1 MRKLVAAALGLATGI
16 FGFTA
21 GLGLTGS
28 WIAAV
33 PIALALAGLMAL
45 QAQRRIP
52 LDETAASRG
61 LKVLSGLAAAAALV
75 QLFRLAVFMVA
86 PQETGYSAV
95 PSSEWERRHSCL
107 TAYFVAA
114 QAAGSGANVYDTALY
129 NRPDDDP
136 KAPRKARR
144 LGPFNVDVFEYP
156 PPFLSLPRT
165 LRQLA
170 PDFLRFRM
178 LWFGLNGGIVLLA
191 VLAVARRLGPA
202 AGTRALLL
210 SPLVWVALPTLST
223 LQKGNVQALV
233 IAVSMLAML
242 LFERQRPAA
251 EAAGGALLAF
261 ATVSKLYPG
270 LLVVYLLVRRQ
281 WRALAWTAALGVVF
295 CIWTLLDL
303 GWAPYASFLGHLPG
317 LLGGEAFPAFRNP
330 SAMAINLSVPGLVF
344 KLKLFG
350 ATGLSFGAS
359 KIVGWIFTLVI
370 LALTFL
376 AARRPLQGSEAAA
389 VWLAILTLA
398 TLRSPF
404 LPQAYGVFP
413 ALWLLT
419 LLAARHAPTART
431 LAVTLLAWAG
441 LNVFWP
447 QDWPHDPRWLALANG
462 IPQALMIALA
472 VIALRP
478 LAGRLDPGERFLSG
492 REPARRPPGVPA
504 LQYSGLNSRRSAN
517 AL

>member
-1 MRKLVAAALGLATGI
+1 MRTLVAAALGLATGI

-28 WIAAV
+28 WTGAV
-33 PIALALAGLMAL
+33 LISLALAGFVAV
-45 QAQRRIP
+45 QTRRCPIVP

-86 PQETGYSAV
+86 PLETDYSSF
-95 PSSEWERRHSCL
+95 PSSQWEIRHSCL
-107 TAYFVAA
+107 SAYFVAA

-136 KAPRKARR
+136 KALRKARR
-144 LGPFNVDVFEYP
+144 IGPFNVDVFEYP

-165 LRQLA
+165 LRLIA

-178 LWFGLNGGIVLLA
+178 LWFGLNCGIVLLA
-191 VLAVARRLGPA
+191 LLAVARRMGPT

-210 SPLVWVALPTLST
+210 SPLLWVALPTLST
-223 LQKGNVQALV
+223 LQKGNVQAVV
-233 IAVSMLAML
+233 IALSMMAML
-242 LFERQRPAA
+242 LFERQRH
-251 EAAGGALLAF
+251 AAGGVLLAF

-270 LLVVYLLVRRQ
+270 LLVVYLLARRQ
-281 WRALAWTAALGVVF
+281 WRALVWTVALGAVF
-295 CIWTLLDL
+295 CVWTLLDL
-303 GWAPYASFLGHLPG
+303 GWAPYADFLGHLPG

-330 SAMAINLSVPGLVF
+330 AAMAINLSVPGLVF
-344 KLKLFG
+344 KLKLLG

-359 KIVGWIFTLVI
+359 KVVGWIYTLVI
-370 LALTFL
+370 LAATFI
-376 AARRPLQGSEAAA
+376 AARRPQQGSEAPV

-404 LPQAYGVFP
+404 LPQAYGAFP
-413 ALWLLT
+413 PLWLLT

-431 LAVTLLAWAG
+431 LAATLLAWAG

-447 QDWPHDPRWLALANG
+447 MDWPLDPRWLALANL
-462 IPQALMIALA
+462 IPQALTIVLA
-472 VIALRP
+472 VMALRP
-478 LAGRLDPGERFLSG
+478 APAPEATSRDLASMRPTVTPP
-492 REPARRPPGVPA
+492 PAPA
-504 LQYSGLNSRRSAN
+504 
-517 AL
+517 